1 MKKQLSENWQLW
13 ILMASIFLVLS
24 AGARKIALDLGWSE
38 FNANIVFI
46 ASFLAVSVIYLVFH
60 DLSVKLLQPL
70 FDKLFNRLGFK
81 PKKKDNHPEEK
92 IVIDYGTTRNEKIR
106 KQEARIIAL
115 ESMVVKYIG
124 DTMSPYMTEGALSR
138 LIEISCEFFHMKLPP
153 EFLDSD
159 AVTVSDEL
167 STQDLMHF
175 GWNIARPFRKPCL
188 HTALFLKQIFPG
200 PFRNTEV
207 YTIEKKLRVNPMQG
221 RIKIDK
227 DIAGQR
233 DEKAAT
239 ARNEKASPTSK
250 AAMNKSKTKNNSAQQ
265 AAIVDMLEDGFTG
278 SCDFEDMLIEE

>member
-81 PKKKDNHPEEK
+81 PKKKENDPEEK
-92 IVIDYGTTRNEKIR
+92 IVIDYGTTRNDKIR

-115 ESMVVKYIG
+115 ECMVVKYIG
-124 DTMSPYMTEGALSR
+124 DTMSPYMTEGALSK
-138 LIEISCEFFHMKLPP
+138 LIDISCEFFHMKLPP
-153 EFLDSD
+153 EFLNSD
-159 AVTVSDEL
+159 AVAVSDEL

-188 HTALFLKQIFPG
+188 HIAIFLKQIFPG

-207 YTIEKKLRVNPMQG
+207 YTIEKKLRINPMQG
-221 RIKIDK
+221 KIQIDK

-233 DEKAAT
+233 DEKAST
-239 ARNEKASPTSK
+239 ARDEKADSTSK
-250 AAMNKSKTKNNSAQQ
+250 ATMKKSKTKGNSAQQ
-265 AAIVDMLEDGFTG
+265 GAIADMLEDGFTG

>member
-1 MKKQLSENWQLW
+1 
-13 ILMASIFLVLS
+13 MASIFLVLS

-60 DLSVKLLQPL
+60 DLSVKLLHPL
-70 FDKLFNRLGFK
+70 FERLFNRLGFK
-81 PKKKDNHPEEK
+81 PQKREDGPEEK

-153 EFLDSD
+153 EFFDSD
-159 AVTVSDEL
+159 AVAVSDEL

-188 HTALFLKQIFPG
+188 HTALFLKQIFPS

-207 YTIEKKLRVNPMQG
+207 YTIEKKLRINPMQG
-221 RIKIDK
+221 KIKIDK

-233 DEKAAT
+233 DEKAVS
-239 ARNEKASPTSK
+239 ARNGKAGSTSK
-250 AAMNKSKTKNNSAQQ
+250 AAMKKSKTKENSAQQ
-265 AAIVDMLEDGFTG
+265 AAIADMLEDGFTG